1 VGETLSSEREKR
13 LVDEFLTQVSPIAPA
28 GGERN

>member
-1 VGETLSSEREKR
+1 VGETMSGEREKR
-13 LVDEFLTQVSPIAPA
+13 LVNEFLTQVSPAAPT